1 MKKVIQSRAFRES
14 RPDTGPEAVPTG
26 TMNVHA
32 GLQAAFAAW
41 LEREAESAAII
52 NAMTFRV
59 DPRSELA
66 LKARNYAARLR
77 LYVIRICAL
86 LPDHMRIHC
95 GPLLVA
101 SNGNPALTPGT
112 CNKAAFVLVE
122 YLLHHAEDS
131 IEFTLSLRETPAN
144 MAGEK
149 LIRRMIDERRI
160 LAHWIKTSGKHRQS
174 RTLSRERTERIGL
187 GDLDAEDERPGTQQ
201 QIASPSISDTAALP
215 DPFRNAPSRFA
226 YRPSQTVRWM

>member
-14 RPDTGPEAVPTG
+14 GPDTEPEATG
-26 TMNVHA
+26 TMDVHV

-41 LEREAESAAII
+41 LEREAESATII
-52 NAMTFRV
+52 NAMTARV

-86 LPDHMRIHC
+86 LPDHMRICC
-95 GPLLVA
+95 GPLLVS
-101 SNGNPALTPGT
+101 SNGKPALTPRT
-112 CNKAAFVLVE
+112 CDQAAFVLVE

-131 IEFTLSLRETPAN
+131 IEFTLSLRETPVN
-144 MAGEK
+144 IAGEK

-160 LAHWIKTSGKHRQS
+160 LAHWVKTSGKHRQS
-174 RTLSRERTERIGL
+174 RTLSRQGTRIGL
-187 GDLDAEDERPGTQQ
+187 GDLDADDERPGKQRQ
-201 QIASPSISDTAALP
+201 VASPSITDAAALP
-215 DPFRNAPSRFA
+215 DPIRNAPSRFA